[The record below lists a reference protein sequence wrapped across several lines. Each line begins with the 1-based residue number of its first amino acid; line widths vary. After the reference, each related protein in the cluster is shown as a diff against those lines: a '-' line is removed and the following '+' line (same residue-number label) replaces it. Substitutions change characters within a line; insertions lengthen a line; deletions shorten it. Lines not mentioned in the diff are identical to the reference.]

1 MINVAIDGPSGAGKS
16 TIAKAVAKKKG
27 FIYVDTGA
35 LYRSI
40 GLYVSRKGIA
50 KEDKASIISC
60 LPEIS
65 LELKY
70 DAEGVQRVYLN
81 SEDVSEAIRMPE
93 ISMYA
98 SAVSSVQEVRDF
110 LLGLQRDMAKKYDVI
125 MDGRDIGTVILPDA
139 TVKIFMTA
147 SNEGRAQRR
156 YKELCEKG
164 VETTYEE
171 VLRDMIER
179 DKADS
184 TRAIAPAVPAEDAI
198 MFDNTQFGIEECVDE
213 IIKMIEKAV
222 AEKE

>member
-50 KEDKASIISC
+50 KEDKESIISC

-70 DAEGVQRVYLN
+70 VEGVQRVYLN

-110 LLGLQRDMAKKYDVI
+110 LLGIQRDMAKKYDVI

-147 SNEGRAQRR
+147 SNEGRAKRR

-171 VLRDMIER
+171 VLRDMTER
-179 DKADS
+179 DRADS

-198 MFDNTQFGIEECVDE
+198 MFDNTEYGIEECVDR
-213 IIKMIEKAV
+213 IIDIIEEAAAKRG
-222 AEKE
+222 

>member
-16 TIAKAVAKKKG
+16 TIAKAVARKKG

-40 GLYVSRKGIA
+40 GLYVSRKGIV
-50 KEDKASIISC
+50 KEDRESIIAC
-60 LPEIS
+60 LPGIS

-110 LLGLQRDMAKKYDVI
+110 LLGLQRDMARKYDVI